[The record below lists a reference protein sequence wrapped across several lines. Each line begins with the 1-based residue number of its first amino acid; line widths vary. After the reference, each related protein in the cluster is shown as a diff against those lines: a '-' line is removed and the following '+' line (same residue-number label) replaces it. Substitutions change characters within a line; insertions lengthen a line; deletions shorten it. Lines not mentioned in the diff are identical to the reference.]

1 MRQVSGQY
9 NEPSRE
15 HILETVP
22 CALEKKVYSS
32 AFQWNVPKI
41 SMRSILSNVSF
52 KTYVSLLIVCFDEL
66 SIGVSGVLKS
76 PSINVLLPIYPFMS
90 VSFLSYVLRCSYVG
104 CLDIDDRYVFLLNGS
119 LDHVVSFLISCN
131 ILYFKVYFVQYE
143 DC

>member
-22 CALEKKVYSS
+22 CALEKKVYS
-32 AFQWNVPKI
+32 AFGWNVLKI

-104 CLDIDDRYVFLLNGS
+104 CTGIYISYVFLLDLS
-119 LDHVVSFLISCN
+119 LDHYIVPFLISCN
-131 ILYFKVYFVQYE
+131 TLYFKVYFV
-143 DC
+143 